1 MWSVPLEFFG
11 IRTERLGIKEN
22 EETQM
27 NMLEIHLKST
37 AQGMD
42 EIEALLATKMKSMA
56 KTVEKYM
63 LPLIEESRQ
72 VKLTKRE
79 MAAILNAYSEKVH
92 LPEYIIEA
100 VLDAVEENTVWGFSN
115 AVSWVRTHGQFDER
129 RATLPREQRPLTQT
143 LENIAGEVLS
153 ITRTIAKL
161 KKVLPNN
168 VITQKAL
175 TKPEQFP
182 QLKAM
187 VVK

>member
-1 MWSVPLEFFG
+1 
-11 IRTERLGIKEN
+11 
-22 EETQM
+22 
-27 NMLEIHLKST
+27 
-37 AQGMD
+37 MD

-56 KTVEKYM
+56 KVVEKHM
-63 LPLIEESRQ
+63 IPVIEESRKVQ
-72 VKLTKRE
+72 LTKKE
-79 MAAILNAYSEKVH
+79 MKAILDAYAEKVH
-92 LPEYIIEA
+92 LPEYIIEQI
-100 VLDAVEENTVWGFSN
+100 LDSVEENTVWGFSN
-115 AVSWVRTHGQFDER
+115 AVSWTRTHGQFDER
-129 RATLPREQRPLTQT
+129 RSQLPREQRPLTQI